1 MVENSFTKIWENFL
15 EADNIGKL
23 ISDHIRGREPLL
35 ELLSKYIHSVTKLNT
50 NNKIVRILEV
60 GCGTGIDSHVLS
72 TRFVKENV
80 SFVATDIS
88 EKAIE
93 VAKKISGQ
101 FIGKVTLLVDD
112 ASSMHFRDSY
122 FDIIFSQGVL
132 EHFKDPK
139 PVLCEQKRV
148 LKESGYIVV
157 DVPQKFNPYTYY
169 KHFCL
174 KRKIWPYGWETELFP
189 CDLKK
194 LGAKLGLKI
203 VEFSAYG
210 DGIDFLF
217 SPWKDIMKRSRLIHL
232 FLSLTYRI
240 LHYSIYGAAKI
251 FGRYKHYF
259 LQNIIVV
266 YRKDDN

>member
-1 MVENSFTKIWENFL
+1 MEF
-15 EADNIGKL
+15 G
-23 ISDHIRGREPLL
+23 
-35 ELLSKYIHSVTKLNT
+35 
-50 NNKIVRILEV
+50 
-60 GCGTGIDSHVLS
+60 
-72 TRFVKENV
+72 
-80 SFVATDIS
+80 
-88 EKAIE
+88 
-93 VAKKISGQ
+93 
-101 FIGKVTLLVDD
+101 
-112 ASSMHFRDSY
+112 DSY
-122 FDIIFSQGVL
+122 FDIIFSQGVV

-174 KRKIWPYGWETELFP
+174 RRGIWLYGWETEFSP
-189 CDLKK
+189 RDLKR
-194 LGAKLGLKI
+194 LGVELGLEI

-217 SPWKDIMKRSRLIHL
+217 SPWKDIRKKSRLIHL
-232 FLSLTYRI
+232 FLSLTYKI
-240 LHYSIYGAAKI
+240 LHYGIYGVTKI
-251 FGRYKHYF
+251 FDRYKYYF